1 MTRLGWVPALAL
13 LAAARSSAQVALP
26 DSPGFALTTMESSS
40 SADAGAIG
48 AAFQQT
54 APLTLNPPPC
64 ASGSAPAPATITA
77 SGIMPIDRPCP
88 ANQNQIRPFVDANR
102 RVVPLTVRQK
112 GRLAIRDI
120 RDPFNA
126 LTVAGNA
133 AYTVASTPHGPYGPG
148 MRGFGYD
155 VGVSYAQE
163 ATGEFIGTFAVCSI
177 FHQDPRY
184 FRMPHASIP
193 RRVLHAASHVIIAQG
208 DNGRPMP
215 NYENLITAAAS
226 NEIANTY
233 VPGLATDQAST
244 WDRMFSGFLSEP
256 IGLFIAEFLPDIASR
271 IHVNIVIMQ
280 RYIDKI
286 AAQQGPQMPAGT
298 QPPPPS

>member
-1 MTRLGWVPALAL
+1 
-13 LAAARSSAQVALP
+13 
-26 DSPGFALTTMESSS
+26 
-40 SADAGAIG
+40 
-48 AAFQQT
+48 
-54 APLTLNPPPC
+54 
-64 ASGSAPAPATITA
+64 
-77 SGIMPIDRPCP
+77 MPIDKPCVGD
-88 ANQNQIRPFVDANR
+88 QKQIRPFVDANR
-102 RVVPLTVRQK
+102 RITPLTVKQK
-112 GRLAIRDI
+112 GKLAFRDL

-133 AYTVASTPHGPYGPG
+133 AYTVASDSHSPYGPG

-184 FRMPHASIP
+184 FRMPHAGIP
-193 RRVLHAASHVIIAQG
+193 RRALHAASHVIIAQG

-256 IGLFIAEFLPDIASR
+256 IGLFIAEFLPDIASH

-286 AAQQGPQMPAGT
+286 AAQQNSPMPAGT
-298 QPPPPS
+298 QAPPPP